1 MLLLKKEN
9 QALCPFC
16 DNQLE
21 EIKVWK
27 QGAETSQ
34 I

>member
-1 MLLLKKEN
+1 MFLFKKEN

-27 QGAETSQ
+27 KGAVTSQ